1 MLLIQNGSH
10 YKWCCYYGCN
20 QVCSLKQG
28 ELTVSKEVHK
38 DGDDT
43 KTEENQEE
51 QGLDQSKT
59 INQVF

>member
-1 MLLIQNGSH
+1 MDLTTNDVVITDAIKFVHSN
-10 YKWCCYYGCN
+10 KE
-20 QVCSLKQG
+20 K
-28 ELTVSKEVHK
+28 LTVSKEVHK

>member
-1 MLLIQNGSH
+1 MDLTTNDVVITDAIKFVHSN
-10 YKWCCYYGCN
+10 KE
-20 QVCSLKQG
+20 K
-28 ELTVSKEVHK
+28 LTVSKVHK

>member
-1 MLLIQNGSH
+1 MD
-10 YKWCCYYGCN
+10 
-20 QVCSLKQG
+20 
-28 ELTVSKEVHK
+28 LTTNDVVITDAIKFVHSNKEKLTESKEVHK

>member
-1 MLLIQNGSH
+1 MDLTTNDVVITDAIKFVQTN
-10 YKWCCYYGCN
+10 KE
-20 QVCSLKQG
+20 K
-28 ELTVSKEVHK
+28 LTVFKEVHK
-38 DGDDT
+38 DEDDS